1 MEIRE
6 ATESDIPE
14 IISVLKAS
22 LGESKLQK
30 SERIWKFKHLENPF
44 GPSLVLL
51 AIEDGAVIG
60 IRAFMRWKWQLG
72 RQAYSAF
79 RAVDT
84 ATHPAHQG
92 KGVFKKLTL
101 KAIDIAVERGDHL
114 IFNTPNSQ
122 SLPGYLKMGWKE
134 IGKLNVRLVPVN
146 PLKWIFGKDEMEYQ
160 TRKGSSE
167 KDIRNLS
174 TRHNAMYSE
183 RNRLFT
189 PKSADY
195 LRWRYEENP
204 LQEYE
209 VITGHGFYLAAYV
222 KEHKRFRE
230 LRIVEHLF
238 NSREDFRKLK
248 GQVKVLS
255 RKFGVQ
261 LISYGEIGSKISP
274 LSVSG
279 KFGPV
284 LTFRN
289 LTLES
294 DLQERCLSLD
304 NWSYSLGDLELF

>member
-6 ATESDIPE
+6 ATESDISE

-22 LGESKLQK
+22 LGETKLQK

-51 AIEDGAVIG
+51 AIEDEAVIG

-72 RQAYSAF
+72 DQEYSAF

-84 ATHPAHQG
+84 ATHPQHQG

-101 KAIDIAVERGDHL
+101 KAIEIAVERGDHL

-134 IGKLNVRLVPVN
+134 VGKLKVKVIPVS
-146 PLKWIFGKDEMEYQ
+146 PLKWNFRKSGIEYH

-167 KDIRNLS
+167 KDISSLAAV
-174 TRHNAMYSE
+174 HNSFHSGK
-183 RNRLFT
+183 NHLFT
-189 PKSADY
+189 PKTAGY
-195 LRWRYEENP
+195 LKWRYEENP

-222 KEHKRFRE
+222 KEHKHFRE

-238 NSREDFRKLK
+238 NSPKDLRKLK
-248 GQVKVLS
+248 GQVEMLS

-279 KFGPV
+279 NFGPV

-289 LTLES
+289 LTLED
-294 DLQERCLSLD
+294 DLQKRCLSLN